1 MKHEDID
8 ADLQELAFLFFH
20 KYSRFEFAL
29 KENGYLRDRNPGSPA
44 IPGWREFAS
53 ARYAAYCLSPESK
66 VVAPIGEESMCRS
79 TLLAH
84 GRSNAQHSGSLHSQK
99 RTR

>member
-8 ADLQELAFLFFH
+8 ADLQELAFLFFY

-29 KENGYLRDRNPGSPA
+29 KENGYLRDRDPGSPA

-53 ARYAAYCLSPESK
+53 ARYAAYCLSPE
-66 VVAPIGEESMCRS
+66 VVCRS
-79 TLLAH
+79 DPQR
-84 GRSNAQHSGSLHSQK
+84 RSLGPGFRPS
-99 RTR
+99 